1 MIAVIVTAVLAA
13 AGAVSLA
20 MVRVPALRRR
30 GRPGLPIVGE
40 VSANTLL
47 VFGLVCFGLGYHVAA
62 HAFAW
67 SALKAPMGWALG
79 VAALAV
85 AGTLAADAMQSRLL
99 ADERAKGD

>member
-1 MIAVIVTAVLAA
+1 MIAAAVLAA

-20 MVRVPALRRR
+20 MVRVPRLRRR
-30 GRPGLPIVGE
+30 GRPDLPIVGE
-40 VSANTLL
+40 ISATTLL

-67 SALKAPMGWALG
+67 RALKAPMGWALG

-85 AGTLAADAMQSRLL
+85 AGSLAADGLQSRLS
-99 ADERAKGD
+99 AEERDKGG